1 MSQKVNEK
9 GLALKKMAGL
19 FSLISTIQTD
29 LTGLIA
35 HPACL
40 DFCVDMGVF
49 APGFAGDT
57 STGSAHRP
65 SGLV

>member
-1 MSQKVNEK
+1 
-9 GLALKKMAGL
+9 MAGL

-35 HPACL
+35 RPACL
-40 DFCVDMGVF
+40 DFCVDVGVF

-57 STGSAHRP
+57 STGSAHRL